1 MKHLTYLNLT
11 YLIYIIFW
19 ELLVFGGAGYAVFF
33 LNHSGWWFLAA
44 LIIGGCA
51 YKPREWIYVLPRND
65 A

>member
-1 MKHLTYLNLT
+1 MKHLT

-19 ELLVFGGAGYAVFF
+19 ESLVFGGAGYAVFV

-51 YKPREWIYVLPRND
+51 YKPREWIYGLPRND